1 MEAQS
6 APPVVPKEKK
16 PRTEA
21 QRKAFEVAK
30 AKLKE
35 KHEAK
40 RFSREQE
47 AKKIEDQRQ
56 KVEDVAKTALS
67 DEVEV
72 KVMEKKK
79 PKAEPKPKKL
89 EVVIPAEVER
99 AVEEATAPKPKAPK
113 APKAKVE
120 VPQEY
125 PAPPAPAKPV
135 YSNPYMDMIASRM
148 RR

>member
-1 MEAQS
+1 MEAQ
-6 APPVVPKEKK
+6 PVVTKEKK

-21 QRKAFEVAK
+21 QKKAFEATRE
-30 AKLKE
+30 KLKE

-40 RFSREQE
+40 RFSRDQE
-47 AKKIEDQRQ
+47 AKQIEDQRQ
-56 KVEDVAKTALS
+56 KVEDVAKTTLS

-99 AVEEATAPKPKAPK
+99 AVERASAPKPRAPK
-113 APKAKVE
+113 ATVE
-120 VPQEY
+120 VPQQY
-125 PAPPAPAKPV
+125 PVPPAPPAKPV
-135 YSNPYMDMIASRM
+135 YSNPYMEQIASRM

>member
-1 MEAQS
+1 MEAQP
-6 APPVVPKEKK
+6 AEPVVTKEKK

-21 QRKAFEVAK
+21 QLKAFEVAK

-67 DEVEV
+67 EEVEV

-99 AVEEATAPKPKAPK
+99 AVEEANAPK
-113 APKAKVE
+113 AKPRVPKAKVE
-120 VPQEY
+120 APQEY
-125 PAPPAPAKPV
+125 PPPSAPPAKPA